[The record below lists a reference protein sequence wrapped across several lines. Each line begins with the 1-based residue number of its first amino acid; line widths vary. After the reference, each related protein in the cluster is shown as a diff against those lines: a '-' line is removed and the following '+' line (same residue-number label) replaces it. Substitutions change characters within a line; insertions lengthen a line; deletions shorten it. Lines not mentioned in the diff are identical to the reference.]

1 MLIVFRLRLVLPAVR
16 ALVLLTMPDPV
27 STPTRTNFIRQIVE
41 DDLASGKHERLLT
54 RFPPEPNGYLH
65 IGHAKSIVLNF
76 GLAEDLGGVCNLR
89 FDDTNPG
96 KESPEFVE
104 AIKADVRWLGFDWGG
119 QPRFASDYF
128 EQLYGFAVELIEK
141 SLAYV
146 CDLSAEETRAY
157 RGTLTEPGRDSP
169 YRDRSVDENLDLF
182 RRMRAGEFP
191 DGARTLRAKIDM
203 ASPNINLRDP
213 VLYRIRHGVIH
224 HQTGSE
230 WCLYPTYDYTHPISD
245 ALEGVTHSLCTLEFE
260 DHRPLYD
267 WCVANVSV
275 PCQPRQIEFS
285 RLNLEYTVMSKRLLT
300 QLVSEQIVDGWD
312 DPRMPTIA
320 GLRRRGYTPGALR
333 GFCERIGVTK
343 ADNLVEMGI
352 LESAIRDEL
361 DAAAPRAMAVLQPL
375 RVVLTNLPA
384 DAPTALQARNHPKDE
399 SMDTREI
406 PLGSVLWID
415 RSDFEETPPKGF
427 KRLVPD
433 GEVRLRNAYVI
444 RCDEVVKDA
453 DGVVIELR
461 CSVDPETLG
470 KNPEGRKVKGVIHWV
485 PAETAVCA
493 EVRLYDRLFT
503 MPQPGTGDRDF
514 RDDLNPASLRTL
526 SNAMLEPS
534 LAAAQ
539 PGTRFQFERE
549 GYFVVDPEST
559 PERPIFNRTV
569 TLRETW
575 GKTQATAAQGAQDQ
589 KTRGQKERGQKEKGQ
604 NARGQTAKSVKG
616 ETQSSAPA
624 PAPAQESA
632 PKSALGRGTPGA
644 GA

>member
-1 MLIVFRLRLVLPAVR
+1 M
-16 ALVLLTMPDPV
+16 
-27 STPTRTNFIRQIVE
+27 PTRTHFIRQIVQ
-41 DDLASGKHERLLT
+41 DDLASGKHTTVVT

-76 GLAEDLGGVCNLR
+76 GLAEALGGVCNLR

-104 AIKADVRWLGFDWGG
+104 SIKADVRWLGFDWGG
-119 QPRFASDYF
+119 RVRFASDYF
-128 EQLYGFAVELIEK
+128 EQLYGFAVELIEQG
-141 SLAYV
+141 LAYV
-146 CDLSAEETRAY
+146 CDLSGEETRAY

-169 YRDRSVDENLDLF
+169 FRDRSVEENLDLF

-245 ALEGVTHSLCTLEFE
+245 ALEGITHSLCTLEFE

-267 WCVANVSV
+267 WCVSHVSV

-320 GLRRRGYTPGALR
+320 GLRRRGYTPGAMR

-343 ADNLVEMGI
+343 ADNLVEMGM

-361 DAAAPRAMAVLQPL
+361 DASAPRAMAVLHPL

-384 DAPTALQARNHPKDE
+384 DAPAAVEARNHPKDE
-399 SMDTREI
+399 AMGVREL
-406 PLGSVLWID
+406 PLSAVLWID

-427 KRLVPD
+427 KRLIPG

-453 DGVVIELR
+453 DGAVIELR
-461 CSVDPETLG
+461 CTVDPDTLG

-485 PAETAVCA
+485 PAETAIHA

-503 MPQPGTGDRDF
+503 VPQPGAGDRDF
-514 RDDLNPASLRTL
+514 RADLNPDSLRVL
-526 SNAMLEPS
+526 SGAMLEPS
-534 LAAAQ
+534 LAAAE
-539 PGTRFQFERE
+539 PGARFQFERE
-549 GYFVVDPEST
+549 GYFVVDPDST
-559 PERPIFNRTV
+559 PERPVFNRTV
-569 TLRETW
+569 TLRDTW
-575 GKTQATAAQGAQDQ
+575 AKAQDNA
-589 KTRGQKERGQKEKGQ
+589 GQAGAGQGQ
-604 NARGQTAKSVKG
+604 GARGQRATGKKARSGDGNANANANGKANANANAKAKHDAKQEGSDKG
-616 ETQSSAPA
+616 TDKAEAASA
-624 PAPAQESA
+624 Q
-632 PKSALGRGTPGA
+632 GIGA
-644 GA
+644 SGGVA